1 MTVSGEKIALFID
14 GANLYATAKS
24 LGFDIDYKR
33 LLREFQSRGYLL
45 RAFYYTAVI
54 EDQEYSS
61 IRPLI
66 DWLDYNGYSVVTKAT
81 KEFVDQT
88 GRRKVKGNMD
98 IELAVD
104 AMEIAGT
111 IDHMVLFSGDGDFR
125 SLVEAVQRRGVR
137 VTVVSTISTQPPMVA
152 DELRRQADVFLDIVE
167 LQTKIGRDPSERPAR
182 EGRPPREDRAA
193 SHTPQ
198 FLQRPRPRRSAPGRM
213 WELTTTTSRTSSGV
227 AYSFGI
233 VGYGWGRRK
242 AWARL
247 PALPAPCSLS
257 QNLARQRTRLVQ
269 RAGALLWAA
278 RCAAADRRSRARTAG
293 RQPHRPAVHRRLRR
307 RAALRDARKIRLCAR
322 RISTRIRTTG
332 LS

>member
-1 MTVSGEKIALFID
+1 M
-14 GANLYATAKS
+14 
-24 LGFDIDYKR
+24 
-33 LLREFQSRGYLL
+33 

-104 AMEIAGT
+104 AMEIAAT

-152 DELRRQADVFLDIVE
+152 DELRRQADIFLDIVE
-167 LQTKIGRDPSERPAR
+167 LQPKIGRDPAERAAR
-182 EGRPPREDRAA
+182 EAREPRGEREPRQ
-193 SHTPQ
+193 HTPQ
-198 FLQRPRPRRSAPGRM
+198 FLQRSA
-213 WELTTTTSRTSSGV
+213 
-227 AYSFGI
+227 
-233 VGYGWGRRK
+233 
-242 AWARL
+242 
-247 PALPAPCSLS
+247 AP
-257 QNLARQRTRLVQ
+257 Q
-269 RAGALLWAA
+269 RAGAG
-278 RCAAADRRSRARTAG
+278 AD
-293 RQPHRPAVHRRLRR
+293 
-307 RAALRDARKIRLCAR
+307 DDDFED
-322 RISTRIRTTG
+322 
-332 LS
+332 